1 MLTQEQNAQ
10 YPELDGVLAQAK
22 QEPGSL
28 ISVLHA
34 AQEAYGY
41 LSDEVMEFV
50 AKSLGL
56 PLSQVSGVVSFYA
69 FFNRT
74 KKGKYAISICL
85 GTACH
90 VKGADNVLEACKEH
104 LGIDAGETTE
114 DEMYTLEV
122 CHCVGTC
129 SLAPVLTINGEV
141 HGKVKADDVPALL
154 DGLMAQEG

>member
-1 MLTQEQNAQ
+1 MISQNLQ
-10 YPELDGVLAQAK
+10 SKYPELDGVLAQAK
-22 QEPGSL
+22 GEPGSL

-41 LSDEVMEFV
+41 LSDEVMEYI
-50 AKSLGL
+50 AYALEL

-69 FFNRT
+69 FFNT
-74 KKGKYAISICL
+74 KKKGKYAISICL

-90 VKGADNVLEACKEH
+90 VKGANDVLQACKEH
-104 LGIDAGETTE
+104 LGVNTGETTE
-114 DEMYTLEV
+114 DEMYTLEI

-141 HGKVKADDVPALL
+141 HGKVKVDDVPALL
-154 DGLMAQEG
+154 DGLKG